1 MSVTLPS
8 TCKLG
13 EINDD
18 IVDITRVEK
27 AQFVL
32 FFKLSSES
40 RFEKVLLSLKWRD
53 GSPCVGKHEKGNC
66 FWRCVMRSQ
75 TFYIPRVSETF
86 IALRFQVEIHVSCIF
101 SRPLTVAE
109 SLGRAT
115 IMLILKTL
123 ERNVKV

>member
-1 MSVTLPS
+1 MISS
-8 TCKLG
+8 TSQELKRHSLCYFSNCRQNPG
-13 EINDD
+13 
-18 IVDITRVEK
+18 
-27 AQFVL
+27 
-32 FFKLSSES
+32 
-40 RFEKVLLSLKWRD
+40 FEKVLLSLKWRD

-86 IALRFQVEIHVSCIF
+86 IALRFQVEIHVPCIF

-123 ERNVKV
+123 ERNVKA